1 MTTEERREYER
12 KRWRRRYA
20 DPEFRKR
27 EAERSKKR
35 MAEWLSDDKTR
46 ERYNAR
52 RRKYYQENREKVR
65 EYQHEYY
72 QENCERIKEYNRNL
86 YRRKKAQEEE

>member
-12 KRWRRRYA
+12 KRWHRRYA

-35 MAEWLSDDKTR
+35 MAEYLADDKNR
-46 ERYNAR
+46 ERVNAKHR
-52 RRKYYQENREKVR
+52 EYYRKNREKIL
-65 EYQHEYY
+65 EYQREWQRKYR
-72 QENCERIKEYNRNL
+72 E
-86 YRRKKAQEEE
+86 RRKAREEEA

>member
-12 KRWRRRYA
+12 KRWHKRYA

-35 MAEWLSDDKTR
+35 MAEYLADDMNR
-46 ERYNAR
+46 ERYNAKR
-52 RRKYYQENREKVR
+52 REWYRKNREKIL
-65 EYQHEYY
+65 EY
-72 QENCERIKEYNRNL
+72 KRNWGKQ
-86 YRRKKAQEEE
+86 RKSQEEMG